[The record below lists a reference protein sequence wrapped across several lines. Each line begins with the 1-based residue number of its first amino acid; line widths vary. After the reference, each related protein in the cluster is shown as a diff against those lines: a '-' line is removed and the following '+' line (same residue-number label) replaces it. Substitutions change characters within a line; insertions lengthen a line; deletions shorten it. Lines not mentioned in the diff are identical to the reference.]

1 MKKWLNL
8 LRTSLSARLSWLTV
22 IFAAVLFLGALSF
35 LFKQSQD
42 TIFKE
47 AFSRATQVLDNTA
60 QRVEVI
66 LDKVEMSTK
75 NVAWVVQRHLESDDS
90 MFVYSR
96 SVVDQLPFL
105 SGCSISF
112 EPYHYPNRGRYFSIY
127 SHREDDGDIL
137 TAQEGDDLYQ
147 YFYMDW
153 YLQAKLLDQPTW
165 IEPFMDYSPNDAY
178 SPGIISSYSWPIYDH
193 NKKFCGVVSNDIS
206 LQWLSNTIS
215 EMKPYPHS
223 YSIMVG
229 QGGTYFV
236 HPDTTKL
243 FYQTIFTE
251 TLEKPN
257 PAITELGHAM
267 QNGEH
272 GMRELRIDGKKCFV
286 FFRPLSTTGW
296 STAIIC
302 PKDDIFGGYYRLVR
316 TILSLVIISL
326 ILMLWI
332 FRSLIAKE
340 LNPLHTLADQAE
352 TIASGRFDVELPETN
367 RVDEIGQLTEAFG
380 NMQHSLVNYIDEL
393 TRTTAN
399 KERIE
404 GELRIAR
411 DIQMSMVP
419 RIFPPFPNRSDI
431 DLYASMTPA
440 KEVGGDLYDFF
451 IQNEK
456 LYFCVGDVS
465 GKGVPASL
473 FMAVTRNL
481 FRVEAQLGLSPE
493 KIATQ
498 LNIALSRDN
507 DQNMFVTMFLGV
519 IDLATG
525 LMHFCNC
532 GHNPPL
538 LDGAFLPIEHNNM
551 PLGVWEEAT
560 FEGASLE
567 NVKDRLLLI
576 YTDGLNEAENPEHEQ
591 FSDERLLALSETLL
605 DKSAEDVVEAIKEAV
620 EKHRN
625 GAEPNDDLT
634 LLCLRVK

>member
-1 MKKWLNL
+1 MKKFLDVM
-8 LRTSLSARLSWLTV
+8 RKSLSARLSWLTV

-42 TIFKE
+42 AITKE

-60 QRVEVI
+60 QRVEII

-75 NVAWVVQRHLESDDS
+75 NMAWVVSRNLAEADS
-90 MFVYSR
+90 MYVFSR
-96 SVVDQLPFL
+96 SIVEQMPFL
-105 SGCSISF
+105 AGSSISF
-112 EPYHYPNRGRYFSIY
+112 EPYYYPEKGRYYSIY
-127 SHREDDGDIL
+127 TGRTDQETL
-137 TAQEGDDLYQ
+137 MTEQEGDDLYQ
-147 YFYMDW
+147 YFYMGW
-153 YLQAKLLDQPTW
+153 YLQPKLLGRPSW
-165 IEPFMDYSPNDAY
+165 IEPYMDYSPDNSF
-178 SPGIISSYSWPIYDH
+178 SPGIISSYSWPLYDK
-193 NKKFCGVVSNDIS
+193 NKKFCCVVSNNIS

-236 HPDTTKL
+236 HPDSTKL

-267 QNGEH
+267 QNGER
-272 GMRELRIDGKKCFV
+272 GMRELKMDGKNCFV

-316 TILSLVIISL
+316 TIVSLVVIGL
-326 ILMLWI
+326 LLMLWV
-332 FRSLIAKE
+332 FRSLITKE
-340 LNPLHTLADQAE
+340 LDPLKTLADQAE
-352 TIASGRFDVELPETN
+352 TIASGRFDVELPETH
-367 RVDEIGQLTEAFG
+367 REDEIGQLTDAFG

-451 IQNEK
+451 IQNEM

-493 KIATQ
+493 KIADQ
-498 LNIALSRDN
+498 LNQALSRDN
-507 DQNMFVTMFLGV
+507 DQNMFVTMFIGV
-519 IDLATG
+519 IDLATDR
-525 LMHFCNC
+525 MHFCNC

-538 LDGAFLPIEHNNM
+538 LDGEFLPIEHNNM
-551 PLGVWEEAT
+551 PLGVWEEAS

-576 YTDGLNEAENPEHEQ
+576 YTDGLNEAENPAHEQ
-591 FSDERLLALSETLL
+591 FSDDRLLGLSKTLL
-605 DKSAEDVVEAIKEAV
+605 DKDAEEVVEAIKDAV
-620 EKHRN
+620 EKHRD

>member
-1 MKKWLNL
+1 
-8 LRTSLSARLSWLTV
+8 
-22 IFAAVLFLGALSF
+22 
-35 LFKQSQD
+35 
-42 TIFKE
+42 
-47 AFSRATQVLDNTA
+47 
-60 QRVEVI
+60 
-66 LDKVEMSTK
+66 
-75 NVAWVVQRHLESDDS
+75 
-90 MFVYSR
+90 
-96 SVVDQLPFL
+96 
-105 SGCSISF
+105 
-112 EPYHYPNRGRYFSIY
+112 
-127 SHREDDGDIL
+127 
-137 TAQEGDDLYQ
+137 
-147 YFYMDW
+147 
-153 YLQAKLLDQPTW
+153 
-165 IEPFMDYSPNDAY
+165 
-178 SPGIISSYSWPIYDH
+178 
-193 NKKFCGVVSNDIS
+193 
-206 LQWLSNTIS
+206 
-215 EMKPYPHS
+215 
-223 YSIMVG
+223 
-229 QGGTYFV
+229 
-236 HPDTTKL
+236 
-243 FYQTIFTE
+243 
-251 TLEKPN
+251 
-257 PAITELGHAM
+257 
-267 QNGEH
+267 
-272 GMRELRIDGKKCFV
+272 
-286 FFRPLSTTGW
+286 
-296 STAIIC
+296 
-302 PKDDIFGGYYRLVR
+302 
-316 TILSLVIISL
+316 
-326 ILMLWI
+326 MLWI
-332 FRSLIAKE
+332 FRSLITKE
-340 LNPLHTLADQAE
+340 LDPLQTLANQAE
-352 TIASGRFDVELPETN
+352 TIASGRFDVELPETH

-493 KIATQ
+493 KIATR

>member
-1 MKKWLNL
+1 
-8 LRTSLSARLSWLTV
+8 
-22 IFAAVLFLGALSF
+22 
-35 LFKQSQD
+35 
-42 TIFKE
+42 
-47 AFSRATQVLDNTA
+47 
-60 QRVEVI
+60 
-66 LDKVEMSTK
+66 
-75 NVAWVVQRHLESDDS
+75 
-90 MFVYSR
+90 
-96 SVVDQLPFL
+96 
-105 SGCSISF
+105 
-112 EPYHYPNRGRYFSIY
+112 
-127 SHREDDGDIL
+127 
-137 TAQEGDDLYQ
+137 
-147 YFYMDW
+147 
-153 YLQAKLLDQPTW
+153 
-165 IEPFMDYSPNDAY
+165 
-178 SPGIISSYSWPIYDH
+178 
-193 NKKFCGVVSNDIS
+193 
-206 LQWLSNTIS
+206 
-215 EMKPYPHS
+215 
-223 YSIMVG
+223 
-229 QGGTYFV
+229 
-236 HPDTTKL
+236 
-243 FYQTIFTE
+243 
-251 TLEKPN
+251 
-257 PAITELGHAM
+257 
-267 QNGEH
+267 
-272 GMRELRIDGKKCFV
+272 
-286 FFRPLSTTGW
+286 
-296 STAIIC
+296 
-302 PKDDIFGGYYRLVR
+302 
-316 TILSLVIISL
+316 
-326 ILMLWI
+326 
-332 FRSLIAKE
+332 
-340 LNPLHTLADQAE
+340 
-352 TIASGRFDVELPETN
+352 
-367 RVDEIGQLTEAFG
+367 
-380 NMQHSLVNYIDEL
+380 
-393 TRTTAN
+393 
-399 KERIE
+399 
-404 GELRIAR
+404 
-411 DIQMSMVP
+411 MSMVP

-567 NVKDRLLLI
+567 NVKGRLLLI

-591 FSDERLLALSETLL
+591 FSDERLLALCETLQ
-605 DKSAEDVVEAIKEAV
+605 DKGAEDVVEAIKEAV